1 MNSETMDR
9 FFERAILALVLA
21 ILVFAPLAMGAV
33 GAQEFLVVQGLTVAV
48 MVLWGLRLVFS
59 RSARFFCPPLCWV
72 VLAFALYAIARYFTA
87 NIEYV
92 ARQEMIQTL
101 VFAFLF
107 FAIVNNLTSK
117 ESPQIISLTLVF
129 LAAGISGYAIW
140 QFLTHTFHVWNY
152 ISPYPGRA
160 SGTYISPNNFS
171 CLLEMTL
178 PLAVAFLL
186 AGRIKPL
193 TRILVGYAALIMG
206 AGLAVSFSRGGWAAS
221 VVGLF
226 ALLVV
231 LICHRKH
238 RLPALVLLIAL
249 LAGGAFFVSDFLSGT
264 LSYMH
269 RVEVVKES
277 NTIDLEFR
285 SELWTAAE
293 KMWADHF
300 WFGVGPAHYDYRFRQ
315 YRPESVQLSPDRV
328 HNDYLNLLADWGAMG
343 GIIVAAGMLAFVLS
357 LARTRKAVSPDE
369 DFFGRGMSSRYAF
382 FVGASAGLLAL
393 AVHSV
398 IDFNLHIPANAL
410 IGVTLLALL
419 AGQLRYA
426 SDRYRIEPR
435 VPLKTL
441 AIVLLTGGVAY
452 FCYQGYWR
460 TQETLWL
467 ARAQDLNLPLLER
480 AGFLEKAF
488 ADEPQNS
495 EISRQIGELYRIQS
509 FQGGNDYQTLAQT
522 AMKWYTRGMKLDRF
536 DGYNYLYYGMCLDWL
551 GRFTEAAPYYNR
563 AEALDP
569 NGYFTADNIGWHYIQ
584 ADDYAAAR
592 VWLLRSIRLHGDDN
606 VIAGSYWDI
615 VQDKLTDNASGKAPL
630 LPGF

>member
-33 GAQEFLVVQGLTVAV
+33 DAREFLVVQGLTVAV
-48 MVLWGLRLVFS
+48 MVLWGLRLAFT
-59 RSARFFCPPLCWV
+59 RKARFFCPPLCWV
-72 VLAFALYAIARYFTA
+72 VLAFALYALARYFTA
-87 NIEYV
+87 GIEYV

-101 VFAFLF
+101 LYAFLF

-117 ESPQIISLTLVF
+117 ESPEIISLTLVF
-129 LAAGISGYAIW
+129 LAAGISGYAVW
-140 QFLTHTFHVWNY
+140 QFLTHTYHVWDY
-152 ISPYPGRA
+152 LSPYPGRA

-193 TRILVGYAALIMG
+193 TRILVGYAALAMA

-221 VVGLF
+221 VVGVF

-249 LAGGAFFVSDFLSGT
+249 LAGGSFFVSDFLSGT

-269 RVEVVKES
+269 RVEAVKES
-277 NTIDLEFR
+277 KTIDLEYR
-285 SELWTAAE
+285 AELWTAAE
-293 KMWADHF
+293 KMWMDHF

-315 YRPESVQLSPDRV
+315 YRPENVQLSPDRA
-328 HNDYLNLLADWGAMG
+328 HNDYLNLLADWGAAG
-343 GIIVAAGMLAFVLS
+343 GIIVAAGMLAFVFS
-357 LARTRKAVSPDE
+357 LAKTWKVVRPD
-369 DFFGRGMSSRYAF
+369 DFGRGMSSRYAF
-382 FVGASAGLLAL
+382 FVGASAALLAL
-393 AVHSV
+393 AAHSIV
-398 IDFNLHIPANAL
+398 DFNLHIPANAL

-419 AGQLRYA
+419 AAQLRYA
-426 SDRYRIEPR
+426 NDRYRIEAR
-435 VPLKTL
+435 VAARIL
-441 AIVLLTGGVAY
+441 AIALLTGGAAY
-452 FCYQGYWR
+452 FSYQGYWR
-460 TQETLWL
+460 DQETLWL
-467 ARAQDLNLPLLER
+467 ARGQNADLPLLER

-488 ADEPQNS
+488 AAEPQNF
-495 EISRQIGELYRIQS
+495 EISRQIGELYREQS

-522 AMKWYTRGMKLDRF
+522 AMKWYTRGMKLDPF

-551 GRFTEAAPYYNR
+551 GQFDEAVPYYNR
-563 AEALDP
+563 AEAFDP

-584 ADDYAAAR
+584 TGDYAAAR
-592 VWLLRSIRLHGDDN
+592 VWLLRSMRLHGDDN
-606 VIAGSYWDI
+606 VIADSYWDI
-615 VQDKLTDNASGKAPL
+615 VQNKLTDNASGKAPL